1 MQEELEFNILRYFF
15 QHKKAIDYLPYGISS
30 DIFLD
35 PVAKNLFEVYV
46 AYVNKY
52 KCPPDSNNFIT
63 FLRDNKIEDKII
75 KILKGGFDVIYKKL
89 DDIGLVEEH
98 LLKHVKKVAHLRAV
112 QESLESF
119 DDSWTEAKVTELY
132 KKISRIDQLDI
143 HGAPKSEYLLTSI
156 ADEVF
161 APPTIKPTCFNNF
174 NKIIGM
180 GGFFAPQ
187 LITIL
192 GGAKSMKTTFM
203 LHLAAGYAKEGE
215 EVAYLDWEN
224 GRSQIGTVIQQILV
238 SQRVEMLYADWNK
251 KLLQER
257 VHEILSNG
265 GNINY
270 IRLRAKRDRVT
281 DAETILDECFDT
293 TGVYPS
299 VICYDYL
306 DITGADKTIKDRR
319 EKIQMAYADAKNLN
333 EKCNAFGIT
342 VSKMVAGAAKKDY
355 HDEDDAGEDKE
366 KAYNVDA
373 MFSLHRTTDDVEQG
387 IGWVQPIL
395 QRVGES
401 RSDEKVCFDMDGA
414 TRYIADNGRK
424 WSDV

>member
-1 MQEELEFNILRYFF
+1 M
-15 QHKKAIDYLPYGISS
+15 
-30 DIFLD
+30 
-35 PVAKNLFEVYV
+35 
-46 AYVNKY
+46 
-52 KCPPDSNNFIT
+52 
-63 FLRDNKIEDKII
+63 
-75 KILKGGFDVIYKKL
+75 
-89 DDIGLVEEH
+89 
-98 LLKHVKKVAHLRAV
+98 RAV

-119 DDSWTEAKVTELY
+119 DDNWKEKNVTDLY
-132 KKISRIDQLDI
+132 KKISKIDQLDV
-143 HGAPKSEYLLTSI
+143 HGAPKSEYLLTTLAS
-156 ADEVF
+156 ETF
-161 APPTIKPTCFNNF
+161 KLPTVSPTCFNNF

-180 GGFFAPQ
+180 GGFFPPQ

-203 LHLAAGYAKEGE
+203 LHLAAGYAKDGK

-224 GRSQIGTVIQQILV
+224 GRSQISTVIQQILV
-238 SQRVEMLYADWNK
+238 SQRVEMLYEDWNVRS
-251 KLLQER
+251 LQDR
-257 VHEILSNG
+257 VSEILSNG

-281 DAETILDECFDT
+281 DAETILDEVFEEN
-293 TGVYPS
+293 GVYPS

-342 VSKMVAGAAKKDY
+342 VSKMVSGASKKDY

-373 MFSLHRTTDDVEQG
+373 MFSLHRTSDDVEQG
-387 IGWVQPIL
+387 IGWLQPIL

-401 RSDEKVCFDMDGA
+401 RTDEKVCFDMDGA
-414 TRYIADNGRK
+414 TRFIGDNQRR
-424 WSDV
+424 WSDM